1 MNPEDDLENLID
13 TDSGTAFKQD
23 RKFIPL
29 K

>member
-1 MNPEDDLENLID
+1 VNPEDDLENLID
-13 TDSGTAFKQD
+13 SDSGTAFKQD